1 MAEKE
6 AGKQLKIDI
15 SIIMPVYNHEKY
27 IRKALDSILAQKTS
41 YRYEVLVGED
51 GSKDH
56 SADILKEYETAYPD
70 IFRVFYRK
78 KNLGAT
84 KNVYELLMSAKGRY
98 IASLEGDDYW
108 TDAWKLQKQADF
120 LETNRNY
127 IGTAGN
133 FSKIDGEG
141 NLLEKSCIPKD
152 QLDCAFTWD
161 DFLKK
166 GFVFQTASVMYRNI
180 YQDGGDYSVFYKA
193 HDLVGDLTVLT
204 LLLNRGDFFILP
216 DELSAWRY
224 VVRSDGDNAA
234 SIASRDRAL
243 SMMKTILQYVRLVP
257 YLKNERD
264 YEEKIAACKAD
275 FFVKWLKRHKGY
287 TNRRLQIV
295 LKTGNKRTNIKAAVY
310 MAEAFAKKLDRLSAA
325 FASKLTGR

>member
-1 MAEKE
+1 
-6 AGKQLKIDI
+6 
-15 SIIMPVYNHEKY
+15 
-27 IRKALDSILAQKTS
+27 
-41 YRYEVLVGED
+41 
-51 GSKDH
+51 
-56 SADILKEYETAYPD
+56 
-70 IFRVFYRK
+70 
-78 KNLGAT
+78 
-84 KNVYELLMSAKGRY
+84 
-98 IASLEGDDYW
+98 
-108 TDAWKLQKQADF
+108 
-120 LETNRNY
+120 
-127 IGTAGN
+127 
-133 FSKIDGEG
+133 
-141 NLLEKSCIPKD
+141 
-152 QLDCAFTWD
+152 
-161 DFLKK
+161 
-166 GFVFQTASVMYRNI
+166 MYRNI

-243 SMMKTILQYVRLVP
+243 SMMKTILQYARLVP

-275 FFVKWLKRHKGY
+275 FFVKWLKRQKGY